1 MSGGNIGVDR
11 RDADTSVSVQAVGHT
26 DLWAGLPRP
35 LSGMWVVAAAAL
47 LATLATL
54 VGLALSHLLP
64 QQSVALVY
72 LLLVVLGAIGLGT
85 WTGLTTALLS
95 AMACNFFFIPPIYT
109 FQISDPQEL
118 FALVVFFAVAL
129 LTGSVAGRM
138 RETADSARHRASTLL
153 SLNDFAARLSRATD
167 QAAILEAL
175 AFQTAATVRGAA
187 VVLIKDAEDLQQ
199 RASVPPDV
207 QLESVEWQAAHR
219 AWRSGAIAHA
229 SAPGWPGPQFEFRPL
244 TTHLGT
250 MGVIGLAPSDGQ
262 RAVAME
268 NEAAL
273 QTVLRHA
280 MIAIERTQLGI
291 ESAAARDEVERER
304 IRSALLSSLSH
315 DLRTPLAS
323 ILGAV
328 TSLRQL
334 GANMPPAAQADLLA
348 AIEEETGRLTRFV
361 ANLLDLTRLDTET
374 PDLKSDWLD
383 VADATQAAVARA
395 KQLFPE
401 RELSLSAVA
410 ETPLVRGDAMLFEHV
425 VFNLIDNAVKFSAPE
440 QPIAVAVSAHDGA
453 VVLTV
458 TDQGRGIP
466 PDQLQHVFEKFYR
479 VRDGD
484 RDIQGTGLGLTIC
497 ERVVEGMDGTI
508 TAQSPTSSG
517 KGTRMLVRL
526 PIPATGSSV
535 QLEHQEQITP

>member
-1 MSGGNIGVDR
+1 LPLR
-11 RDADTSVSVQAVGHT
+11 RCG
-26 DLWAGLPRP
+26 
-35 LSGMWVVAAAAL
+35 AA
-47 LATLATL
+47 ATLATL

-85 WTGLTTALLS
+85 WTGLTAALLS
-95 AMACNFFFIPPIYT
+95 AMAYNFFFIPPIYT
-109 FQISDPQEL
+109 FLISDRQEL

-129 LTGSVAGRM
+129 LTGSLAGRM
-138 RETADSARHRASTLL
+138 REAADAARHRASTLL

-175 AFQTAATVRGAA
+175 AFQAAATVRGAA
-187 VVLIKDAEDLQQ
+187 VVLIKDVKDLQQ
-199 RASVPPDV
+199 RASVPSDV

-229 SAPGWPGPQFEFRPL
+229 SAPGWPGPRFEFRPL
-244 TTHLGT
+244 TTYLGT
-250 MGVIGLAPSDGQ
+250 IGVIGLAPSDGQ
-262 RAVAME
+262 RAVPLE
-268 NEAAL
+268 DEAAL
-273 QTVLRHA
+273 QTVLQHA

-323 ILGAV
+323 ILGSV

-334 GANMPPAAQADLLA
+334 GATMPPAAQADLLA

-361 ANLLDLTRLDTET
+361 ANLLDLTRLDTEA

-401 RELSLSAVA
+401 RKLSLSAVA

-458 TDQGRGIP
+458 IDQGRGIP

-497 ERVVEGMDGTI
+497 KRVVEGMDGTI

-526 PIPATGSSV
+526 PIPATGSSG
-535 QLEHQEQITP
+535 QLEHHGQVAP

>member
-1 MSGGNIGVDR
+1 MSGGNTGVDR
-11 RDADTSVSVQAVGHT
+11 RDADISVSVQAAGHT
-26 DLWAGLPRP
+26 DLWAGLPRR

-54 VGLALSHLLP
+54 VGLALSQLLP
-64 QQSVALVY
+64 QPSVALVY
-72 LLLVVLGAIGLGT
+72 LLLVVLGAIGWGT

-95 AMACNFFFIPPIYT
+95 GIAYNFFFIPPIYT
-109 FQISDPQEL
+109 FLISDAQEV
-118 FALVVFFAVAL
+118 FALIVFFAVAL
-129 LTGSVAGRM
+129 LTGSLAGHM
-138 RETADSARHRASTLL
+138 REAADAAHHRASTLL

-175 AFQTAATVRGAA
+175 AFQAAATVRGAA
-187 VVLIKDAEDLQQ
+187 VVLINDAEDLQQ
-199 RASVPPDV
+199 RASMPPGV
-207 QLESVEWQAAHR
+207 QLESADWQAAHR
-219 AWRSGAIAHA
+219 ACRSGAIAHA
-229 SAPGWPGPQFEFRPL
+229 SAPGWPGPRFEFQPL
-244 TTHLGT
+244 TTHIETIGA
-250 MGVIGLAPSDGQ
+250 IGLAPSDGQ

-268 NEAAL
+268 DEAAL
-273 QTVLRHA
+273 QTVLQHA

-323 ILGAV
+323 ILGSV

-334 GANMPPAAQADLLA
+334 GATMPPAEQADLLA

-361 ANLLDLTRLDTET
+361 ANLLDLTRLETEA
-374 PDLKSDWLD
+374 PDLKGDWLD

-401 RELSLSAVA
+401 RKLSFSAVA

-425 VFNLIDNAVKFSAPE
+425 VFNLIDNAVKFSTPE
-440 QPIAVAVSAHDGA
+440 QLIAVAVSAHDGA

-458 TDQGRGIP
+458 IDQGRGIP

-497 ERVVEGMDGTI
+497 KRVIEGMDGTI
-508 TAQSPTSSG
+508 HAESPVSSNR
-517 KGTRMLVRL
+517 GTRMVVTL
-526 PIPATGSSV
+526 PASAARQPIAAETW
-535 QLEHQEQITP
+535 EHRAR